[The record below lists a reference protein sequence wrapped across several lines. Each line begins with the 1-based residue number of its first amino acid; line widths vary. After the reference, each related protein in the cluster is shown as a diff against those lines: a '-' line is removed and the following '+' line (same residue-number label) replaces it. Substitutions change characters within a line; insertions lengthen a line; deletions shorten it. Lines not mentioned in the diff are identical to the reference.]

1 MDHDEHRW
9 PGDRRTK
16 QAAYPIEL
24 KNDMASGNDSSQGK
38 EGREGEREEERGS
51 TVVAPGCSPMERRL
65 RGAGLEG
72 WQKGSSRA
80 CGIAI
85 ITVAGVGRCP
95 RDSKLS
101 AARQLLPCQT
111 PSPEP

>member
-38 EGREGEREEERGS
+38 EGREGEREEERQARLSIRRIRVSPNGG
-51 TVVAPGCSPMERRL
+51 PGD
-65 RGAGLEG
+65 AG
-72 WQKGSSRA
+72 
-80 CGIAI
+80 
-85 ITVAGVGRCP
+85 
-95 RDSKLS
+95 
-101 AARQLLPCQT
+101 
-111 PSPEP
+111 